1 MDSELET
8 AASAA
13 RDTPL
18 EAFPAQGAS
27 AALSSAQPIP
37 PVAPTDQGGHPVP
50 AVPAFHSA
58 GIVPVSEAGDMLPA
72 GTDRPEAL
80 LQAGTAIVDVSER
93 GPSDV
98 SAAEP
103 LAPAVYSIVADGLSK
118 RFGKKTAVESVSLR
132 VGQGEFFGFLGPNG
146 AGKSTTIRMLCG
158 LLRPDGGHVEVAG
171 IDLMADPLGVKRS
184 IGVLPEET
192 NLYERLTGEEFLMFA
207 GQMYGL
213 HRDETRS
220 RAESLLELMELTEDR
235 KKLIVD
241 YSMGMRKKIAL
252 ASAMIHRPK
261 VLFLDEPF
269 NGIDP
274 ISVRAIRNV
283 MRHLIERG
291 ATIFI
296 TSHVMEVIERLCTRV
311 AIINQGR
318 IVGEGTL
325 AQLRTMAH
333 ADSVT
338 SLEDVFLTL
347 VDARAEP
354 EALSWL

>member
-1 MDSELET
+1 MEMDADNSSGPTGAAGETSVITETKDHLDPNVPESPLVAEYIAHSADPLPIET
-8 AASAA
+8 A
-13 RDTPL
+13 L
-18 EAFPAQGAS
+18 GPAQV
-27 AALSSAQPIP
+27 QTEVFEP
-37 PVAPTDQGGHPVP
+37 
-50 AVPAFHSA
+50 
-58 GIVPVSEAGDMLPA
+58 
-72 GTDRPEAL
+72 
-80 LQAGTAIVDVSER
+80 LQMDL
-93 GPSDV
+93 

-103 LAPAVYSIVADGLSK
+103 RVPPVFSIVADDLSK

-158 LLRPDGGHVEVAG
+158 LLRPDAGRIQIAG
-171 IDLMADPLGVKRS
+171 IDLMADPLAVKRI

-213 HRDETRS
+213 SREDTRT
-220 RAESLLELMELTEDR
+220 RAESLLDLMELNEDR

-241 YSMGMRKKIAL
+241 YSMGMRKKVAL

-269 NGIDP
+269 NGIDQ
-274 ISVRAIRNV
+274 ISVRSIRNV

-325 AQLRTMAH
+325 AELRTMAQT
-333 ADSVT
+333 DSAT
-338 SLEDVFLTL
+338 SLEDVFLKL

-354 EALSWL
+354 ETLNWL

>member
-1 MDSELET
+1 
-8 AASAA
+8 
-13 RDTPL
+13 
-18 EAFPAQGAS
+18 
-27 AALSSAQPIP
+27 
-37 PVAPTDQGGHPVP
+37 
-50 AVPAFHSA
+50 
-58 GIVPVSEAGDMLPA
+58 
-72 GTDRPEAL
+72 
-80 LQAGTAIVDVSER
+80 
-93 GPSDV
+93 
-98 SAAEP
+98 
-103 LAPAVYSIVADGLSK
+103 LA
-118 RFGKKTAVESVSLR
+118 
-132 VGQGEFFGFLGPNG
+132 
-146 AGKSTTIRMLCG
+146 
-158 LLRPDGGHVEVAG
+158 
-171 IDLMADPLGVKRS
+171 VKRT

-213 HRDETRS
+213 SRDETRT
-220 RAESLLELMELTEDR
+220 RAESLLDLMELTEDR

-241 YSMGMRKKIAL
+241 YSMGMRKKVAL
-252 ASAMIHRPK
+252 ASAIIHSPK

-325 AQLRTMAH
+325 AQLRDMAH

-354 EALSWL
+354 EALKWI

>member
-1 MDSELET
+1 M
-8 AASAA
+8 
-13 RDTPL
+13 
-18 EAFPAQGAS
+18 
-27 AALSSAQPIP
+27 
-37 PVAPTDQGGHPVP
+37 
-50 AVPAFHSA
+50 
-58 GIVPVSEAGDMLPA
+58 
-72 GTDRPEAL
+72 
-80 LQAGTAIVDVSER
+80 
-93 GPSDV
+93 
-98 SAAEP
+98 
-103 LAPAVYSIVADGLSK
+103 
-118 RFGKKTAVESVSLR
+118 
-132 VGQGEFFGFLGPNG
+132 
-146 AGKSTTIRMLCG
+146 
-158 LLRPDGGHVEVAG
+158 
-171 IDLMADPLGVKRS
+171 
-184 IGVLPEET
+184 LPEET

-213 HRDETRS
+213 SRDDTHA
-220 RAESLLELMELTEDR
+220 RAESLLDLMELTEDR

-241 YSMGMRKKIAL
+241 YSMGMRKKVAL
-252 ASAMIHRPK
+252 ASAIIHRPK

-325 AQLRTMAH
+325 AELRTMAH
-333 ADSVT
+333 ADSVS

-354 EALSWL
+354 ETLNWL